1 MKTRLVMNM
10 ILNFIKVFAKISQE
24 IDLFKENVT
33 LEMFLNNILSLIDI
47 LIETYNVNR
56 FKKLISENIL

>member
-1 MKTRLVMNM
+1 MNM